1 MDKPLPCPFCG
12 DKELFI
18 SREVYCE
25 KCGCYGPEAM
35 NEEYA
40 IKFWNERLNNTQE
53 PKTPIKEQIDIVAKE
68 LFDKDFLPK
77 PVHMNKWKTAPD
89 YVKYRY
95 KFYAQLAIE
104 TWEKIRNKQ

>member
-1 MDKPLPCPFCG
+1 MNLYE
-12 DKELFI
+12 ELELQETQRALD
-18 SREVYCE
+18 SCASEEVSLRE
-25 KCGCYGPEAM
+25 PE
-35 NEEYA
+35 
-40 IKFWNERLNNTQE
+40 
-53 PKTPIKEQIDIVAKE
+53 TPTKEQIDIVAKE

-104 TWEKIRNKQ
+104 TWEKIRNQQ

>member
-1 MDKPLPCPFCG
+1 MNMYEEIAL
-12 DKELFI
+12 E
-18 SREVYCE
+18 
-25 KCGCYGPEAM
+25 EA
-35 NEEYA
+35 
-40 IKFWNERLNNTQE
+40 ERVVDSLATENQMLQE
-53 PKTPIKEQIDIVAKE
+53 PITPTKEQIDIVAKE

-104 TWEKIRNKQ
+104 TWEKIRNQQ